1 MTILEILKTIIFY
14 NFILTSI
21 IGLAIGVYV
30 FRFIN
35 EIIIKTRLVLIKDN
49 STELLE
55 KLNESSN
62 ALIVVIGQMRSGKT
76 ALMNWHASKCDFAYK
91 KANFYSD
98 NMDSWLSAY
107 DFQLDKP
114 RMADDNLTCLYVDEM
129 GLFFRAVEFSK
140 VRKKYKG
147 QAHLVKVSGHIDY
160 KCFFSG
166 QSLSD
171 IWCEPR
177 RVANVI
183 LRMTGVKEIGYSYFK
198 KKTYYLMECVE
209 VEGAFFHNPQQ
220 GEITYRI
227 IIDDILLKS
236 YDTKWLKFLK
246 LINQKWKGRSEDKRI
261 EREKYNLICFFA
273 KILKLAN
280 QQWTNNLKTLR
291 LKDYQNNYKLLLPI
305 KI

>member
-1 MTILEILKTIIFY
+1 MKLLLFIKQILFY
-14 NFILTSI
+14 NFFISSI
-21 IGLAIGVYV
+21 IGLSIGIYLY
-30 FRFIN
+30 RFLN
-35 EIIIKTRLVLIKDN
+35 DVVIKIKLTLIKDN
-49 STELLE
+49 SAELLE
-55 KLNESSN
+55 KLNDTTN

-98 NMDSWLSAY
+98 NMDSWLSAW

-114 RMADDNLTCLYVDEM
+114 RLADDNLTCLYVDEM
-129 GLFFRAVEFSK
+129 GLFFRAVEFAK
-140 VRKKYKG
+140 VRKKYRG

-183 LRMTGVKEIGYSYFK
+183 LRMLGVKKIGYSYSA
-198 KKTYYLMECVE
+198 KKTFYLMECE
-209 VEGAFFHNPQQ
+209 VEGHFFHNPQ
-220 GEITYRI
+220 EAEKTYRI
-227 IIDDILLKS
+227 IIDNVLLDS

-246 LINQKWKGRSEDKRI
+246 LVNQKWKAKSRKTETKKEELI
-261 EREKYNLICFFA
+261 IKPEIKEAVMVEKEKLWLPA
-273 KILKLAN
+273 KI
-280 QQWTNNLKTLR
+280 
-291 LKDYQNNYKLLLPI
+291 YQL
-305 KI
+305 